1 MHILFGWGKNV
12 GKDDLKYL
20 VTDFNVSLASSDE
33 FAGGLGNC
41 VPGSISVSIE
51 IPPNQKAKPAVDLFK
66 FAKNQHDVAKNEGGG
81 KIIVYEGIEVGQPI
95 QEVNFEKA
103 WITDISSGASRHD
116 QQFNLHLTIQA
127 ASVQVS
133 DVKFEDKR
141 KSDLVLG

>member
-12 GKDDLKYL
+12 GKADLKYV
-20 VTDFNVSLASSDE
+20 VTDYNITLSSSDE
-33 FAGGLGNC
+33 YAGGLGNC
-41 VPGSISVSIE
+41 VPGSISVTIE

-66 FAKNQHDVAKNEGGG
+66 FAKNQHDVAKNEGAG
-81 KIIVYEGIEVGQPI
+81 KIVVYEGIEVGQPI
-95 QEVNFEKA
+95 QEIAFEKA

-116 QQFNLHLTIQA
+116 QQFTVHLTIA
-127 ASVQVS
+127 TASIQIS